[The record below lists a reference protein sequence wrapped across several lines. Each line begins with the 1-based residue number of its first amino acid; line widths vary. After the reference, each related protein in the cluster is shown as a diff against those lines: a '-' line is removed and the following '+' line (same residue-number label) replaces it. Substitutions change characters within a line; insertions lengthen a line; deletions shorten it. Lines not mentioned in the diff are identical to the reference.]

1 MTENK
6 QYTGRFTPLK
16 MWLSQITEKN
26 MLKGATIVTLTGILA
41 AVTAYSN
48 ATRIEA
54 SIADVSG
61 ILKTVSAVT
70 ALTLTLL
77 GWIMSS
83 LIYHAGAS
91 VLGGKGSLNRTFALS
106 GYASI
111 PLLLQEALRFLYY
124 VVFSQ
129 SPSASAAVNMLT
141 LLVDR
146 FTFFKVACL
155 ILTGVAVMLNYGVS
169 GRKAVFVALL
179 PTLISIAFALLLR
192 QYLGGA
198 VAASVNRGGGL
209 FSGLRQTS

>member
-6 QYTGRFTPLK
+6 QYTGSFTPLK
-16 MWLSQITEKN
+16 VWLSQITEKN
-26 MLKGATIVTLTGILA
+26 MLKGATIIVLTGILA

-48 ATRIEA
+48 STRIES
-54 SIADVSG
+54 SIAEVSG

-77 GWIMSS
+77 GWILSS

-91 VLGGKGSLNRTFALS
+91 VLGGKGSLNRMFALS

-111 PLLLQEALRFLYY
+111 PLLLQEILRFLYY
-124 VVFSQ
+124 VVLSQ
-129 SPSASAAVNMLT
+129 SPSASAVENIFT

-169 GRKAVFVALL
+169 GRKAVFVVLL

-192 QYLGGA
+192 QYFGGA

-209 FSGLRQTS
+209 FSGLGRTS

>member
-6 QYTGRFTPLK
+6 QYTGSFTPLK
-16 MWLSQITEKN
+16 VWLSQITEKN
-26 MLKGATIVTLTGILA
+26 MLKGATIIGLTGILA

-48 ATRIEA
+48 STRIES
-54 SIADVSG
+54 SIAEVSG

-77 GWIMSS
+77 GWILSS

-91 VLGGKGSLNRTFALS
+91 VLGGKGSLNRMFALS

-111 PLLLQEALRFLYY
+111 PLLLQEILRFLYY
-124 VVFSQ
+124 VVLSQ
-129 SPSASAAVNMLT
+129 SPSASAVENIFT

-169 GRKAVFVALL
+169 GRKAVFVVLL

-192 QYLGGA
+192 QYFSGA

-209 FSGLRQTS
+209 FSGLGRTS

>member
-6 QYTGRFTPLK
+6 QYTGSFASIK

-48 ATRIEA
+48 STRIES
-54 SIADVSG
+54 SIAEVSG

-77 GWIMSS
+77 GWILSS
-83 LIYHAGAS
+83 LFYHVGAS
-91 VLGGKGSLNRTFALS
+91 VLGGKGSLNRMFALS
-106 GYASI
+106 GYAST
-111 PLLLQEALRFLYY
+111 PLLLQEILRFLYY
-124 VVFSQ
+124 VVLSQ
-129 SPSASAAVNMLT
+129 SPSASATVNILT

-155 ILTGVAVMLNYGVS
+155 ILTGVAVMLNYCVS

-209 FSGLRQTS
+209 FSGLR

>member
-1 MTENK
+1 MTEKK
-6 QYTGRFTPLK
+6 QYIGRFAPIK
-16 MWLSQITEKN
+16 VWLSQITEKN
-26 MLKGATIVTLTGILA
+26 MLKGATIVALTGMLA

-48 ATRIEA
+48 AARIEA
-54 SIADVSG
+54 PIADVVG
-61 ILKTVSAVT
+61 LLKTMSAAT
-70 ALTLTLL
+70 ALILTLL
-77 GWIMSS
+77 GWIFSS

-91 VLGGKGSLNRTFALS
+91 VLGGKGSLNRVLALS

-111 PLLLQEALRFLYY
+111 PLLLQEILRFLYY

-129 SPSASAAVNMLT
+129 SPSLSATVNILT

-169 GRKAVFVALL
+169 GRKAAFVTLL
-179 PTLISIAFALLLR
+179 PTLISIAFTLFLT
-192 QYLGGA
+192 QYFGGA
-198 VAASVNRGGGL
+198 IAASGNRGEGL